1 MLEPSGAYFGYTC
14 CTSGKG
20 RQIAKAEFERTDFS
34 KLTCR
39 EALFYLAKILIQA
52 HEESREKKYEYELSW
67 ICEETNHQHK
77 LVPKDLIAD
86 AVLKAEAAIEE

>member
-1 MLEPSGAYFGYTC
+1 MLLCS
-14 CTSGKG
+14 
-20 RQIAKAEFERTDFS
+20 
-34 KLTCR
+34 
-39 EALFYLAKILIQA
+39 LIQA

-86 AVLKAEAAIEE
+86 AALKAEAAIEE

>member
-1 MLEPSGAYFGYTC
+1 MPWSSILP
-14 CTSGKG
+14 GKNV
-20 RQIAKAEFERTDFS
+20 IVIVFS
-34 KLTCR
+34 
-39 EALFYLAKILIQA
+39 LIQS

-77 LVPKDLIAD
+77 FVPKDLIAD